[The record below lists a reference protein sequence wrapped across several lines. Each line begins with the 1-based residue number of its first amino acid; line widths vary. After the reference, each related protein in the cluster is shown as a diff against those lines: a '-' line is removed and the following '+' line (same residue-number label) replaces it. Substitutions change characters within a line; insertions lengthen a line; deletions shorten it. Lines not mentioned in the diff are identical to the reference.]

1 MMAFVEHAVDIVQ
14 LAAVLLLLTALTVST
29 GRFLLR
35 IARGDLENA
44 YRTYRI
50 HLGRALLLTLEFL
63 IAADI
68 LETVT
73 VEKTVQSL
81 VMLGGLV
88 IVRTFLSFALELEI
102 EGRWPWQARPDAKQ
116 DG

>member
-1 MMAFVEHAVDIVQ
+1 MMAFAEHAVDIVQ
-14 LAAVLLLLTALTVST
+14 LAAVVLLLTALTFST

-35 IARGDLENA
+35 AARGELESA

-73 VEKTVQSL
+73 VERTIQSL
-81 VMLGGLV
+81 VLLGGLV
-88 IVRTFLSFALELEI
+88 LVRTFLSFALELEM
-102 EGRWPWQARPDAKQ
+102 EGRWPWQAKPDAEQ